1 MKKLIKTHENIR
13 KNAELIDT
21 IQQTALEM
29 TELADSL
36 QALVFKHASQ
46 VKQTIEDIRPFIK
59 DLPLIGHIAETQ
71 GTRLAEALSP
81 SIVKTTENVK
91 FVIRDLKTALIE
103 SDAAGL
109 NKYLAQVREYR
120 TEIRDLL
127 GKTLSQ

>member
-1 MKKLIKTHENIR
+1 M
-13 KNAELIDT
+13 
-21 IQQTALEM
+21 
-29 TELADSL
+29 
-36 QALVFKHASQ
+36 FKHASQ
-46 VKQTIEDIRPFIK
+46 VKQTIEDIR
-59 DLPLIGHIAETQ
+59 LIGHIAETQ